1 MFANWNLLIPADK
14 DKSAPRN
21 PAIKKARLTSIT
33 YPRCIP
39 LCTPPPQDTPSTVPS
54 LESITQLF
62 STLRK
67 PSDVL
72 PSHLQLLNVSYTYD
86 LPLSSIVPTKYH
98 PNEND
103 SDENSPFNQRKNEIV
118 VENQDAYDFIARRR
132 RDIKIGNFYKFFQAM
147 EMVELILSSEN
158 PADKKDVKTGDG
170 IPVDGGAAGA
180 AARSAAKYREE
191 LLRNFIDPIA
201 WGFDMRIYPPRY
213 PPKLLSNRSLFS
225 VKADLYLHS
234 QPPTIQERKEGVVLG
249 PAAILQTRNEE
260 SFTETDDVPDAV
272 HELLALLT
280 LSQERS
286 RTGMHKKVRYQAVGK
301 DKEIGGDD
309 LFLFS
314 SVNHHLAVSHVFL
327 TQAYIKF
334 IRTGQLP
341 SEEYME
347 KNPQW
352 CCCRIGRSKWYSLI
366 EVDGRIDALKA
377 VMAVMNWLRRTD

>member
-1 MFANWNLLIPADK
+1 
-14 DKSAPRN
+14 
-21 PAIKKARLTSIT
+21 
-33 YPRCIP
+33 
-39 LCTPPPQDTPSTVPS
+39 
-54 LESITQLF
+54 
-62 STLRK
+62 
-67 PSDVL
+67 
-72 PSHLQLLNVSYTYD
+72 
-86 LPLSSIVPTKYH
+86 
-98 PNEND
+98 
-103 SDENSPFNQRKNEIV
+103 
-118 VENQDAYDFIARRR
+118 
-132 RDIKIGNFYKFFQAM
+132 
-147 EMVELILSSEN
+147 
-158 PADKKDVKTGDG
+158 
-170 IPVDGGAAGA
+170 
-180 AARSAAKYREE
+180 
-191 LLRNFIDPIA
+191 
-201 WGFDMRIYPPRY
+201 MRIYPPRY

-260 SFTETDDVPDAV
+260 NFTETDDVPDAV

-314 SVNHHLAVSHVFL
+314 SVNHHLAISHVFL

-341 SEEYME
+341 PEEYME